1 MVKQILGWIGIAIVV
16 VALYKIFG
24 GDFGLALTTIADWL
38 IHIVNAGA
46 DIVIKIWNSI
56 NGK

>member
-1 MVKQILGWIGIAIVV
+1 MVKQILGWLGLAIVV
-16 VALYKIFG
+16 VALYKIFN
-24 GDFGLALTTIADWL
+24 GDFGLALTTIADFF

>member
-1 MVKQILGWIGIAIVV
+1 MVKQILGWIGLAILV

-24 GDFGLALTTIADWL
+24 GDFGLALTTIADWVINL
-38 IHIVNAGA
+38 VNAGS

-56 NGK
+56 NGQ

>member
-1 MVKQILGWIGIAIVV
+1 LIKTILGWIGLAILV
-16 VALYKIFG
+16 VAIYKIFN
-24 GDFGLALTTIADWL
+24 GDFGLALTTVADWV
-38 IHIVNAGA
+38 IHIVNAGS

>member
-1 MVKQILGWIGIAIVV
+1 LVKQILGWLGLAILV

-24 GDFGLALTTIADWL
+24 GDFGLALTTIADWV
-38 IHIVNAGA
+38 INVVNAGS

-56 NGK
+56 NGQ

>member
-1 MVKQILGWIGIAIVV
+1 LVKQILGWLGLAILV

-24 GDFGLALTTIADWL
+24 GDFGLALTTIADWVINL
-38 IHIVNAGA
+38 VNAGS

-56 NGK
+56 NGQ

>member
-1 MVKQILGWIGIAIVV
+1 MIKTILGWLGLAILV

-24 GDFGLALTTIADWL
+24 GDFGLALSSIADWV
-38 IHIVNAGA
+38 INIVNAGS